1 VTPARIAASAFD
13 ASPALAGAAAFAA
26 ARIALL
32 RPTLAPSVAAALAP
46 LLGDESWRRRMAA
59 VDALA
64 ALGPAGVALLERT
77 RNDKH
82 AVVRGAAVEAL
93 ARKTF

>member
-1 VTPARIAASAFD
+1 
-13 ASPALAGAAAFAA
+13 
-26 ARIALL
+26 
-32 RPTLAPSVAAALAP
+32 
-46 LLGDESWRRRMAA
+46 MAA

-77 RNDKH
+77 RADKH
-82 AVVRGAAVEAL
+82 AVVRAAAVEAL